1 MLLAFLHLALVV
13 CCMAVACLSHTLTDL
28 KPMDSTK
35 LSRNTGRED
44 YGEENIESDAESV
57 HEERSD
63 DGLSNIAKGKRPDYD
78 HPMGPAQRHDSTQ
91 LDDGQAF
98 LEDTQQEQRS
108 VRFAPIYH
116 PPSNTGKHRS
126 PGKLIM
132 PSGKVVILPTEQQ
145 RTRSPD
151 GQASSSVRST
161 ARETVALPPGSSRPR
176 AATPGPSD
184 REPIL
189 WSTQQ
194 PEGYGTMNASITK
207 SWVRE
212 QSIRDDDDE
221 DEDEGENGDTIVAE
235 PTQVLDFPRYICVPG
250 TSSDVESQTEA
261 DFDCR
266 EWLLPNEVSHG
277 ALWKGLG
284 GVLIVFVLYLVFRP
298 AGTVER

>member
-28 KPMDSTK
+28 KPMDSTEQ
-35 LSRNTGRED
+35 SRDRRREEYD
-44 YGEENIESDAESV
+44 EEHMESDAESV
-57 HEERSD
+57 YEER
-63 DGLSNIAKGKRPDYD
+63 GKRPDYD

-116 PPSNTGKHRS
+116 PPSNTGNHRS

-151 GQASSSVRST
+151 GQASSSVRRT
-161 ARETVALPPGSSRPR
+161 ARETVALPPGSTRPR

-194 PEGYGTMNASITK
+194 SEGYGTMNASITK
-207 SWVRE
+207 SWLRE
-212 QSIRDDDDE
+212 QSIRDDDDDDE

-298 AGTVER
+298 AGTVKT